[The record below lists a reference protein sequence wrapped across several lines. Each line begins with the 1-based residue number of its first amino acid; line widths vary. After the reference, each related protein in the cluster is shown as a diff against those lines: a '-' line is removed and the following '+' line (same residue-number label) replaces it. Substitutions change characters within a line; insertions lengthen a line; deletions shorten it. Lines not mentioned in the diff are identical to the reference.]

1 MVKRLSLYD
10 CVSPFIALTDKFRC
24 SNMFVLFGCIFYF
37 VLRKLLTP
45 FQMCNGSKINVN
57 FNFFV

>member
-10 CVSPFIALTDKFRC
+10 CVSPFIGLTDKFRF
-24 SNMFVLFGCIFYF
+24 SNVFVLFGCIFYL

-45 FQMCNGSKINVN
+45 FKCVTEVK
-57 FNFFV
+57 